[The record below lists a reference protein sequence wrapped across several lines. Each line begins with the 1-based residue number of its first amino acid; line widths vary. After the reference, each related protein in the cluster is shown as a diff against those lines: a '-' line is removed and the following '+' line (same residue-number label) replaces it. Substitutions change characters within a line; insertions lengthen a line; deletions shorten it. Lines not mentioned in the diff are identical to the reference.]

1 MLAEIMCKVRRIRRV
16 VERLLLCI
24 MTDPVLA
31 RSGLV
36 MLDFVF
42 AQVWLCMQIFSVFHT
57 IVYRR
62 CGIRQL
68 NSMALTNVAREEAEL
83 KIENVCMQAIALEA
97 QLYLFRQCLHSGMA
111 FAFCV
116 LLTVGLLFYSAGVSF

>member
-16 VERLLLCI
+16 MERLLLCI
-24 MTDPVLA
+24 MTAPVLA

-62 CGIRQL
+62 SVIHHL
-68 NSMALTNVAREEAEL
+68 NAMALKNVAREEAEL
-83 KIENVCMQAIALEA
+83 KIENICMQAIGLEA
-97 QLYLFRQCLHSGMA
+97 QLYLS
-111 FAFCV
+111 
-116 LLTVGLLFYSAGVSF
+116 

>member
-1 MLAEIMCKVRRIRRV
+1 M
-16 VERLLLCI
+16 

-31 RSGLV
+31 RNGLV

-62 CGIRQL
+62 SGRHHL
-68 NSMALTNVAREEAEL
+68 NAMPLTNVAREEAEV
-83 KIENVCMQAIALEA
+83 KIENVGMQASGLEV
-97 QLYLFRQCLHSGMA
+97 HS
-111 FAFCV
+111 
-116 LLTVGLLFYSAGVSF
+116 

>member
-24 MTDPVLA
+24 LIAPVLA

-83 KIENVCMQAIALEA
+83 KIENVCIQSIGLEA
-97 QLYLFRQCLHSGMA
+97 QLNYFD
-111 FAFCV
+111 
-116 LLTVGLLFYSAGVSF
+116 SACTQVWHLPFVFS